1 MKEALAIRSSIECF
15 TYVKSLTTAGS
26 QMNSIRSVLCD
37 RVWNWTV
44 QNSITLLKVIEVQR
58 DTDTHQTQTE
68 LSLNVGLLIK
78 QADDNTFAHLSAV
91 GEEIRTR
98 DKWLCELPWPGRC
111 EGSFQWSD
119 VLCYYSVI
127 LCLPA
132 CSSLG
137 WISECHEQDA
147 CNSLSPNEDLIFQS
161 NGAEHPWGV
170 VWSYGWIKVS

>member
-1 MKEALAIRSSIECF
+1 MKEALAIRSSIECL

-44 QNSITLLKVIEVQR
+44 QSSITLLKVIEVQR

-98 DKWLCELPWPGRC
+98 DKWLCELPWRWKMRGIIPVVRRALLL
-111 EGSFQWSD
+111 
-119 VLCYYSVI
+119 LCNT
-127 LCLPA
+127 LP
-132 CSSLG
+132 SSL
-137 WISECHEQDA
+137 
-147 CNSLSPNEDLIFQS
+147 LLF
-161 NGAEHPWGV
+161 GV
-170 VWSYGWIKVS
+170 NLGMSWAGCM